1 MILTDHSQACGYT
14 GCIHSTHAHVHGT
27 ECMLS
32 QDPTLLASVTLIG
45 VHIERT
51 VCVYTRAD
59 DHADAM
65 LILGI
70 LPQ

>member
-1 MILTDHSQACGYT
+1 M
-14 GCIHSTHAHVHGT
+14 HAHVHGT
-27 ECMLS
+27 DSACMLS
-32 QDPTLLASVTLIG
+32 QAPTLPASVSLIG

-59 DHADAM
+59 DHADAV
-65 LILGI
+65 LIFGI